1 MFSSKVQVSLFVD
14 DVKKAI
20 EFWQSLDFELID
32 AQETD
37 GTLVAEIAPNK
48 NAGTHFMIYDRN
60 FIEKQSPEVATNPPQ
75 VMFFSEN
82 IIELYKKMQALPIEI
97 GELIQLEETLVFNFI
112 DPDGNF
118 FAVSES

>member
-1 MFSSKVQVSLFVD
+1 MFSNKVQVSLFVD

-48 NAGTHFMIYDRN
+48 NAETHFMIYDRN

>member
-1 MFSSKVQVSLFVD
+1 MFSNKVQISLFVD

-20 EFWQSLDFELID
+20 DFWQLLDFEVID
-32 AQETD
+32 VQETD

-48 NAGTHFMIYDRN
+48 DAEMHFMIYNRN

-75 VMFFSEN
+75 VMFSTEN
-82 IIELYKKMQALPIEI
+82 IIELYKKMQTLPLEI

-112 DPDGNF
+112 DPDGNY
-118 FAVSES
+118 FAVSEV